1 MAKILQNLVLHGT
14 VANKGI
20 AFGKL
25 SYVKRADIG
34 HEKKEIKNTKAECAR
49 FEKARL
55 HAITQLGALYDAS
68 LEKLGEQN
76 AVVFQI
82 HQMMLEDPDYVSS
95 INDVITKEHT
105 NAEYAVTVVAQRF
118 EKQFLEMDNDYMRGR
133 AADIIDISRRINE
146 ILMMHDGVLH
156 NKGISYNHE
165 GSVVL
170 AADDL
175 VPSETVQLDQK
186 AVSGIVTSK
195 GSNRSHTAIFARTMG
210 IPTIVCVG
218 DSLTEDLEGHFVI
231 VDGNSGRVYVD
242 PDEETIERFSE
253 IKKTDDVQNSHLE
266 EFRGKP
272 TLTRS
277 GNKINLYANSGSL
290 ADLELI
296 KTSDAEG
303 IGLFRSEYIFMQASD
318 YPTEEEQYE
327 IYKKVL
333 ETMGDKKVIIR
344 TLDIGA
350 DKTAEY
356 FMLKQEQNP
365 AMGLR
370 AVRLCLANRALF
382 KTQLRALYRASAFG
396 NLSIMVPMI
405 TSVDEVIETKQII
418 REIKR
423 ELEEQDLQYKDDV
436 EFGIMIETPAAAII
450 SDELAQHV
458 DFFSIGTNDLTQF
471 TLAVDRQNADLENYL
486 NPYHHAVVKLI
497 ENTIINGHLA
507 GIWVGICGELA
518 SDEKFL
524 GKLIQLGID
533 EMSVVPSSILSLRA
547 KIATLG

>member
-25 SYVKRADIG
+25 SFVKRADIG

-218 DSLTEDLEGHFVI
+218 DSLTEELEGHFVI

-242 PDEETIERFSE
+242 PDKETIERFSE

>member
-1 MAKILQNLVLHGT
+1 MLHGT

>member
-1 MAKILQNLVLHGT
+1 MLHGT

-25 SYVKRADIG
+25 SFVKRADIG

-95 INDVITKEHT
+95 IKDVITKEHS
-105 NAEYAVTVVAQRF
+105 NAEYAVTVVAQKF

-133 AADIIDISRRINE
+133 AADIVDISRRINE
-146 ILMMHDGVLH
+146 ILMMHDGILN

-186 AVSGIVTSK
+186 AVAGIVTSK

-231 VDGNSGRVYVD
+231 VDGNSGRIYVD
-242 PDEETIERFSE
+242 PDNETIERFSE

-277 GNKINLYANSGSL
+277 GNKINLFANSGSL

-296 KTSDAEG
+296 KASDAEG

-318 YPTEEEQYE
+318 YPTEEEQYD

-423 ELEEQDLQYKDDV
+423 ELDEQELQYKDDV

-524 GKLIQLGID
+524 GKLIQLGVD
-533 EMSVVPSSILSLRA
+533 EMSVVPSSVLSLRA